1 MVYHLNLI
9 FDPRAQECQR
19 RNFKR
24 YDSSQSDVH
33 CRSGQWVVDY
43 DGTGNFDAV
52 REDPNDP
59 RSEPVSD
66 VTEIHF
72 LAGDEVV
79 VAIGLADTFD
89 ATVTDFFAVVAQ
101 APPENPDL
109 PPSPLMDNSQPSL
122 AIQKSPQSKP
132 GSHSLKW
139 WEISLGT
146 IRSDLP
152 KDKHPAY
159 RFTLAAKIKENGAN
173 GPEYW
178 ASHDPVMRV
187 DDGN

>member
-1 MVYHLNLI
+1 MIYHLNLI

-19 RNFKR
+19 RNFKV

-33 CRSGQWVVDY
+33 CRSGQWVADY
-43 DGTGNFDAV
+43 GGTRNWDAV
-52 REDPNDP
+52 RQDPKDPN
-59 RSEPVSD
+59 SEPVSD

-79 VAIGLADTFD
+79 VSIGLADTFN

-101 APPENPDL
+101 VPPENPDL
-109 PPSPLMDNSQPSL
+109 PPSPLLDNNQPSL
-122 AIQKSPQSKP
+122 AIQKSPVSKP
-132 GSHSLKW
+132 GFHSMQW

-152 KDKHPAY
+152 ERMQPAY
-159 RFTLAAKIKENGAN
+159 RFTLAAKIKEEPN